1 MEVSATRFIKGDNP
15 KIYYFRVSSYITHL
29 YIPLS
34 ILQLLFE
41 IIHFKLQRL
50 VILSGFKQ
58 QSGKIL

>member
-1 MEVSATRFIKGDNP
+1 M
-15 KIYYFRVSSYITHL
+15 IYYFRVSSYITHL